1 MPARPSTLVHTS
13 QQLHTPPV
21 AQRIRCPQ
29 TWAPS
34 VPPRPSAPQSRL
46 QQGSNA
52 EPVSLNSRHSDTKD
66 AELAH
71 SHVDQMAPHFP
82 ASPATPE
89 EDIPVIAATLTDYLH
104 AADALELSYAA
115 LLADLSNVAYGIES
129 LTAEAL
135 LEQHGL
141 SLVCSS
147 SSAVQGPM
155 TREAWF
161 TQLKQQRSSRPLPLA
176 LPLISAAGST
186 TSAQSQI
193 PPAPLPTGPPAP
205 PPLAASALQR
215 VAEEGAEAEAQ
226 EEAVHQRGWTREA
239 ETVAVGPGLGAAAAG
254 AACSPAG
261 RGHRLS
267 LPGGS
272 PLLTPSI
279 SMVSLSSIDDTMF
292 TATLDGPLDSCLYHY
307 PLISFIP
314 SPQASQGGAAPD
326 PPAPALPAQPVSS
339 PGSGP
344 LGGVVGGA
352 VAAMLDQAQGG
363 AGGCGGGAGDSSLP
377 PPFTAAAAVVHVE
390 VLEGSEKVMA
400 GGEGEAAAAGQP
412 GLAVGV
418 GGGGDEGRALS
429 PQATAVTSRSAP
441 PRTLVCLLIVIQ
453 GSTSLDHWRIN
464 TQFEPVLF
472 EDPALGVRVH
482 RGVYQAA
489 LQMYPDIVPLVRSHL
504 VTSPGAKVT
513 LTGHSL
519 GGSLATLL
527 QLLLVHRGELPAA
540 CAAPLF
546 TFGTPA
552 IFCGGAG
559 ADAPPNPCSS
569 CSLPCPEHHHHPDHP
584 PPNSSS
590 SSQRSAHHP
599 TTTMATLTQRSASL
613 PWPGPPA
620 ATAAAAAVPANPLG
634 VGAPPHPI
642 SPAPSF
648 PPPHPATPTLSSC
661 PSPRSPGLLAAL
673 GLPSAH
679 ITNVIMH
686 RDIVPRAFACDYTSV
701 AGLLQRLMPAFK
713 GHSSLQGPAHTH
725 KSLYSFLG
733 RVSVLR
739 PSPACAFAYD
749 ADEGMGHLP
758 LTPGLYHM
766 AAPLPAPLPPLPSTP
781 APPHS
786 NPTLAKALS
795 SREGAPAAPPAGT
808 SSSSSSL
815 AGFLP
820 LRLLTPA
827 GDFDFHDLLEDALA
841 AHIASHPDLQ
851 PCATTDPA
859 PPPPHALSSPLLVDK
874 EAGWLAG
881 VGNTPEVNA
890 GQSGRSA
897 GQRAGG
903 PASGKTGAVS
913 KAGKAGS
920 SSSRGAALCGPSSL
934 RDAVLQVLNT
944 PHPLTTLGE
953 VSAYGPNGTIS
964 RYHNPENYGLA
975 LEALLHLSPLA
986 PTTRELTLSCPHQQS
1001 LSTHT
1006 SSPHLTPRATLEPPS
1021 TPAAPALPWPLATF
1035 SALLQ
1040 PLVRTQTLTQP
1051 AGGTARHSYDAP
1063 SAAASPS
1070 SPPTP
1075 HPASITEGEGRL
1087 LPPAPAQPRVVRRA
1101 ARLAPGE
1108 PIVRVHGVPAA
1119 PASRQT
1125 SSLLPWATHIAVAAA
1140 VAGALA
1146 G

>member
-21 AQRIRCPQ
+21 AQRIQCPQ
-29 TWAPS
+29 TWARLIPS

-176 LPLISAAGST
+176 LPLITAAGST
-186 TSAQSQI
+186 TCAQPQT
-193 PPAPLPTGPPAP
+193 PPAPLPAGPPAP
-205 PPLAASALQR
+205 SPLAASSAPPPPLTRPMPGSTAQTPSPLQPCCGATSSAAAGVTAAAGATLPTTPPERPSARPLGAPLSAVCPAAVLSALQW
-215 VAEEGAEAEAQ
+215 VAEEGAEAEEQ
-226 EEAVHQRGWTREA
+226 EEAGHQGGWPREA
-239 ETVAVGPGLGAAAAG
+239 ETVAAGPGTGAAAAG

-314 SPQASQGGAAPD
+314 SPPASQGGAAPD
-326 PPAPALPAQPVSS
+326 PPAPAQPAQPGSS
-339 PGSGP
+339 PVSGP

-352 VAAMLDQAQGG
+352 VAAMLDQAQGE

-377 PPFTAAAAVVHVE
+377 PPFTAAAAAVHAE

-441 PRTLVCLLIVIQ
+441 PAPWFACDDPASHTRLIVIQ

-599 TTTMATLTQRSASL
+599 AITVATLTQRSASL

-859 PPPPHALSSPLLVDK
+859 PPPPHALSSPLLVGK

-881 VGNTPEVNA
+881 VGKPPEVNA
-890 GQSGRSA
+890 GQSGRSV
-897 GQRAGG
+897 GQRAGD

-920 SSSRGAALCGPSSL
+920 TSSRGPALCGPSSL

-964 RYHNPENYGLA
+964 R
-975 LEALLHLSPLA
+975 
-986 PTTRELTLSCPHQQS
+986 
-1001 LSTHT
+1001 
-1006 SSPHLTPRATLEPPS
+1006 
-1021 TPAAPALPWPLATF
+1021 
-1035 SALLQ
+1035 
-1040 PLVRTQTLTQP
+1040 
-1051 AGGTARHSYDAP
+1051 
-1063 SAAASPS
+1063 
-1070 SPPTP
+1070 
-1075 HPASITEGEGRL
+1075 
-1087 LPPAPAQPRVVRRA
+1087 
-1101 ARLAPGE
+1101 
-1108 PIVRVHGVPAA
+1108 
-1119 PASRQT
+1119 
-1125 SSLLPWATHIAVAAA
+1125 
-1140 VAGALA
+1140 
-1146 G
+1146 

>member
-21 AQRIRCPQ
+21 AQRIKCPQ
-29 TWAPS
+29 TWARLPS

-46 QQGSNA
+46 QQGSDA

-71 SHVDQMAPHFP
+71 SHVDEMAPDFP
-82 ASPATPE
+82 TSPATPE

-135 LEQHGL
+135 VEQHGL

-176 LPLISAAGST
+176 LPLLTAAGST
-186 TSAQSQI
+186 TSAQSQT
-193 PPAPLPTGPPAP
+193 PPAPLPAGPPAP
-205 PPLAASALQR
+205 SPLAASSAPPPPLTRPMPGSTAQTPSPLQPCCGATSSAVAGVTAAAGATLPTTPPDLPSAR
-215 VAEEGAEAEAQ
+215 PLSAVCPAAVLSTLQWVAEEGAEAEAQ
-226 EEAVHQRGWTREA
+226 EEAGHQGGRPREA
-239 ETVAVGPGLGAAAAG
+239 ETVAGGPGLGTAAAG

-314 SPQASQGGAAPD
+314 SPPASQGGAAPD
-326 PPAPALPAQPVSS
+326 PPAPALPAPALPAQPVSS

-352 VAAMLDQAQGG
+352 VAAMLDQAQGV

-377 PPFTAAAAVVHVE
+377 PPFTAAAAAVHVE
-390 VLEGSEKVMA
+390 VMEGSEKVMA
-400 GGEGEAAAAGQP
+400 GGEEAAAAAGQP
-412 GLAVGV
+412 GLAVEV
-418 GGGGDEGRALS
+418 GGGGEEGRALS

-441 PRTLVCLLIVIQ
+441 PAPWFACDDPASHTRLIVIQ

-489 LQMYPDIVPLVRSHL
+489 LQMYPDMVPLVRSHL
-504 VTSPGAKVT
+504 ATSPGAKVT

-519 GGSLATLL
+519 GGSLATLLQVPAASDRGQGVEQWGRQGGGQEKWEEGCGEVGMRHVRLADGKAGRTRSSQTLQHQPSHLSVNACDAHHLLL

-569 CSLPCPEHHHHPDHP
+569 CSLPCPEHHHYQDHP

-590 SSQRSAHHP
+590 SSQGSAHHP
-599 TTTMATLTQRSASL
+599 ATAMATLTQRSASL

-620 ATAAAAAVPANPLG
+620 ATATAAAAAPATPLG

-642 SPAPSF
+642 GPAPSSSL
-648 PPPHPATPTLSSC
+648 PNPSSTSRSSC

-766 AAPLPAPLPPLPSTP
+766 AAPLPAPLPPPPSTLE

-786 NPTLAKALS
+786 NHNPAKALS
-795 SREGAPAAPPAGT
+795 IREEVPAAPPGG
-808 SSSSSSL
+808 SSSSSL

-851 PCATTDPA
+851 PCAASDPA
-859 PPPPHALSSPLLVDK
+859 PPPPPALSSPLLVGK

-881 VGNTPEVNA
+881 VGKTPEVNA
-890 GQSGRSA
+890 GQSGRSV

-920 SSSRGAALCGPSSL
+920 SSSSSTGAALCGPSSL

-964 RYHNPENYGLA
+964 R
-975 LEALLHLSPLA
+975 
-986 PTTRELTLSCPHQQS
+986 
-1001 LSTHT
+1001 
-1006 SSPHLTPRATLEPPS
+1006 
-1021 TPAAPALPWPLATF
+1021 
-1035 SALLQ
+1035 
-1040 PLVRTQTLTQP
+1040 
-1051 AGGTARHSYDAP
+1051 
-1063 SAAASPS
+1063 
-1070 SPPTP
+1070 
-1075 HPASITEGEGRL
+1075 
-1087 LPPAPAQPRVVRRA
+1087 
-1101 ARLAPGE
+1101 
-1108 PIVRVHGVPAA
+1108 
-1119 PASRQT
+1119 
-1125 SSLLPWATHIAVAAA
+1125 
-1140 VAGALA
+1140 
-1146 G
+1146 